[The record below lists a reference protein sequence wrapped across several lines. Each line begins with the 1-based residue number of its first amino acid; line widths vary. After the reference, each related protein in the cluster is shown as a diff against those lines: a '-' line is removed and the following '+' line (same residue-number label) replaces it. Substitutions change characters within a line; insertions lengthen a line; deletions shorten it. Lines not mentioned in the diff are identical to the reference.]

1 MHIWLLL
8 LLNYWASLKYK
19 RPVCQF
25 FMAIGH
31 FMVWTQGWLVPSD
44 CEMFLI
50 SIQPMKW
57 QLVPSDC
64 EMLLISFPAN
74 EMITCAIILYVLY
87 FHSANE
93 MATCISRLW
102 GFLNFPLANEMTVC
116 VARLWDVHNF
126 HSANE
131 IITCGYSACN
141 IISFLLLPLLA
152 SVA

>member
-1 MHIWLLL
+1 MWLLL

-19 RPVCQF
+19 LPVCQF

-50 SIQPMKW
+50 SI
-57 QLVPSDC
+57 
-64 EMLLISFPAN
+64 PAN

-93 MATCISRLW
+93 MAACISRLW

-141 IISFLLLPLLA
+141 IISFLLLPPLA